1 MIPLLDRILGYY
13 TVTVEGVRLADA
25 ANAMLNAGLSLRM
38 TSDGRVHVPARLLR
52 PLRTALGDIAYTVSP
67 LRGGMG
73 FLCRHG
79 RCYGIAAALVLLLLC
94 LFISSRV
101 VWDVRIEGE
110 DLTDALRVEEE
121 LRACGLFSGARW
133 REVDFGKTETE
144 LLSVSDTVGWVSIYR
159 RGHVAYVTVV
169 EKTVH
174 ERPSP
179 PVGYASVVSAYD
191 AVVDEVLVSRG
202 YATVKKGDTVRILPG
217 ETIPVDGEIIS
228 GDTSVDQSVMTG
240 ESLPVDKTVG
250 DSVFSGTVNRFGAV
264 DVRASRVGSDSSISK
279 LIRMVKEAE
288 EKKAP
293 MQRSA
298 DKWASFLVPVA
309 LVIAIAAYIIT
320 KDPVRAVTVL
330 VVFCPCALVLATP
343 TAIMAA
349 IGQATKKGIIIK
361 SGEAL
366 ENMGKA
372 QAIAFDKTGTLTYGK
387 PDVSD
392 VFVCGNMSERE
403 LVSLCAAAEVR
414 SEHPLAKAITDYAQK
429 NDIAFSQPVDF
440 SMCAGKGVAVTTERG
455 KVLCGNE
462 RYIVESG
469 VDIDENALEAL
480 EKFHADGKASI
491 VVACD
496 GECMGIIALS
506 DKMKPEVP
514 EMTKRLVEM
523 GIIPVLLTGDNV
535 RAAEFMANKTG
546 IGSVYAELLP
556 GDKVE
561 AVQKLGERGG
571 AVCMVGDGIN
581 DAPALKC
588 ADVGIAMGAMGS
600 DIAVEA
606 ADIAIMSDDISKVT
620 YIRRLSL
627 ETLKTIRFSISLSL
641 FINFAAIILS
651 FFGIIGPTAGA
662 LIHNAGSCF
671 VVLIAAMLYDK
682 KIDG

>member
-1 MIPLLDRILGYY
+1 MDSIRDFLCSVRMTVVSGIFLAASLILS
-13 TVTVEGVRLADA
+13 LADI
-25 ANAMLNAGLSLRM
+25 NIGF
-38 TSDGRVHVPARLLR
+38 DPA
-52 PLRTALGDIAYTVSP
+52 
-67 LRGGMG
+67 
-73 FLCRHG
+73 
-79 RCYGIAAALVLLLLC
+79 
-94 LFISSRV
+94 
-101 VWDVRIEGE
+101 W
-110 DLTDALRVEEE
+110 
-121 LRACGLFSGARW
+121 
-133 REVDFGKTETE
+133 
-144 LLSVSDTVGWVSIYR
+144 
-159 RGHVAYVTVV
+159 VTVV
-169 EKTVH
+169 ISGLPLLYLAIKRIIVNKGISKISSALLISIAMIAAIIIGDLFAAGEVAFIMAIGEILEDKTTEKAKRGLRKLISLSPVHGRVVENGEERTV
-174 ERPSP
+174 PC
-179 PVGYASVVSAYD
+179 D
-191 AVVDEVLVSRG
+191 KI
-202 YATVKKGDTVRILPG
+202 KKGDTVRILPG

-330 VVFCPCALVLATP
+330 VVFCPCALVLSTP

-392 VFVCGNMSERE
+392 VFVCGNMSEQD

-429 NDIAFSQPVDF
+429 NDIAFSQPADF

-455 KVLCGNE
+455 KVICGNE